1 MTYHHGNLRKAL
13 LERAAAV
20 IAEQGVEGL
29 SLRGLA
35 QDLGVSHAAP
45 SRHFRDRVDLLR
57 TLATEGHETL
67 GRYTFAA
74 SSQPDADPLE
84 HLAALGRAYVRF
96 SLEHPAY
103 YRTGRHPEV
112 AAQADDALKEA
123 YGKRMEALLR
133 ATHAAQ
139 AAGWRRDAP
148 ALHAMIFGLAAVRG
162 LAALLHDPLFC
173 SQIGDVDPGALI
185 EGVMRLVIDP
195 AAERAAAPAPAE
207 TGAASGVAAGGPDD
221 ARRAAS

>member
-45 SRHFRDRVDLLR
+45 SRHFRDKVDLLR
-57 TLATEGHETL
+57 TLATEGHEAL

-74 SSQPDADPLE
+74 GNQPDADPLE

-103 YRTGRHPEV
+103 YRSGRHPEV

-139 AAGWRRDAP
+139 AAGWRQNAP

-162 LAALLHDPLFC
+162 LAALLHDPIFRGHV
-173 SQIGDVDPGALI
+173 GDVDPGALI
-185 EGVMRLVIDP
+185 DGVMRLVIDP
-195 AAERAAAPAPAE
+195 AAVRASAPAE
-207 TGAASGVAAGGPDD
+207 PAEMVEPGEITAGAPDAAS
-221 ARRAAS
+221 

>member
-45 SRHFRDRVDLLR
+45 SRHFRDKVDLLR

-74 SSQPDADPLE
+74 SNQAGSDPLE
-84 HLAALGRAYVRF
+84 HLAALGHAYVRF

-103 YRTGRHPEV
+103 YRSGRHPEV
-112 AAQADDALKEA
+112 AAQADDALKQA
-123 YGKRMEALLR
+123 HGRRMEALLR

-139 AAGWRRDAP
+139 AAGWRQDAS
-148 ALHAMIFGLAAVRG
+148 ALHAMVFGLATVRG
-162 LAALLHDPLFC
+162 LAALLHDPLFH
-173 SQIGDVDPGALI
+173 SHIGDVDPDALI
-185 EGVMRLVIDP
+185 DGVMRLVIDP
-195 AAERAAAPAPAE
+195 AAARAAVQAPADKTHEPE
-207 TGAASGVAAGGPDD
+207 P
-221 ARRAAS
+221 